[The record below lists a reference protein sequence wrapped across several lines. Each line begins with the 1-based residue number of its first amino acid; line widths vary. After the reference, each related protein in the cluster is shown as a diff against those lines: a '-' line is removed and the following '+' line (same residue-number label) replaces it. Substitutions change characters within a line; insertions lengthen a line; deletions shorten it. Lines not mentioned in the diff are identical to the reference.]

1 MCRRFLRRFPHEKKK
16 KYSIKIKERGRTCT
30 GHTNN
35 QIAAPVMELG
45 GYASMVLVLYR
56 AGKLHAAS
64 QQLYKEGMM
73 PRGAFSA
80 APSRRPPRRPRRLP
94 PPLSR

>member
-1 MCRRFLRRFPHEKKK
+1 
-16 KYSIKIKERGRTCT
+16 
-30 GHTNN
+30 
-35 QIAAPVMELG
+35 
-45 GYASMVLVLYR
+45 MVLVLYR